1 MTEIHD
7 AEIAFDGDVVEGGP
21 VDYPDPKVTWADVVS
36 REDERRPIVPAWV
49 RSPQQRAQVGH
60 WVLGRTAH
68 QALYHLTRLPKY
80 TGKVLLWAP
89 VGAWKVTAR
98 AVWWA
103 RAEEGNW
110 ELRQHAASRGDAK
123 TWTELERI
131 RQRSTAWRWWVV
143 GAGALAVLAA
153 ATGVWLAA
161 GMLVQ
166 LLAAVAVLVGLA
178 VLGRPADRPITDR
191 VVYVKAFY
199 KLTADNT
206 RRALVGAGVGIR
218 DPGDVRFPK
227 DIYRDPPGQTAL
239 VELPTHVLATD
250 VIDRQEYLAAGFRLP
265 SDQVWPDTVPGE
277 HPGVLQIW
285 IADRPVT
292 KMSAPKWPLLDGGGA
307 DFWAPIPYGVDV
319 RLRPVTWRL
328 DERNSLFAGVPGS
341 GKSLAARTV
350 ALGAILDPLVV
361 PLVSE
366 LKGSGDFDAFE
377 PLCPRGMYVSGADE
391 ESKQATMDMLEWLY
405 QQCEVRGPL
414 IKGWAARGYNT
425 DNKLNRRIAE
435 ADPRLRPI
443 LGIFD
448 EVQELVTDKE
458 YGKRAIFLFTSIIKR
473 GRSLG
478 IHLLLATQ
486 RIDKES
492 IPKGIS
498 SNIVNRLCLAVQSHI
513 ETDLVLGT
521 GAYSRGARPTKFM
534 PPPFGPNPWAG
545 FGCLAGL
552 SSPVRA
558 AYLDNVAAAAIC
570 QRAIHLRTGVDQ
582 PEAEKVRAYN
592 LAEDCLTVW
601 PADTVALWLADL
613 LALLQG
619 LRPDVYGE
627 LDPDALSA
635 ALRASRIVPVKV
647 HRKIKGHGIT
657 RAGVR
662 FEHLR
667 AAIEDSQLSAIDAIP
682 AGQD

>member
-1 MTEIHD
+1 
-7 AEIAFDGDVVEGGP
+7 
-21 VDYPDPKVTWADVVS
+21 
-36 REDERRPIVPAWV
+36 
-49 RSPQQRAQVGH
+49 
-60 WVLGRTAH
+60 
-68 QALYHLTRLPKY
+68 
-80 TGKVLLWAP
+80 
-89 VGAWKVTAR
+89 
-98 AVWWA
+98 
-103 RAEEGNW
+103 
-110 ELRQHAASRGDAK
+110 
-123 TWTELERI
+123 
-131 RQRSTAWRWWVV
+131 
-143 GAGALAVLAA
+143 
-153 ATGVWLAA
+153 
-161 GMLVQ
+161 
-166 LLAAVAVLVGLA
+166 
-178 VLGRPADRPITDR
+178 
-191 VVYVKAFY
+191 
-199 KLTADNT
+199 
-206 RRALVGAGVGIR
+206 
-218 DPGDVRFPK
+218 VRFPR
-227 DIYRDPPGQTAL
+227 DIFRDPPGQTAI

-265 SDQVWPDTVPGE
+265 SDQVWPDTVPDE

-285 IADRPVT
+285 VADKPVT
-292 KMSAPKWPLLDGGGA
+292 KMSAPPSPLLDGGTT
-307 DFWAPIPYGVDV
+307 DYWAPIAYGVDV
-319 RLRPVTWRL
+319 RLRPITWRL

-350 ALGAILDPLVV
+350 ALGAVLDPLVV

-377 PLCPRGMYVSGADE
+377 SLCPPGMYISGADE
-391 ESKQATMDMLEWLY
+391 QSKERTLEMLEWLARE
-405 QQCEVRGPL
+405 CDVRGPL

-435 ADPRLRPI
+435 ADPRLRP
-443 LGIFD
+443 LLAIFD
-448 EVQELVTDKE
+448 EIQELITDKQL
-458 YGKRAIFLFTSIIKR
+458 GKQAVALITSIVKR

-492 IPKGIS
+492 VPKGIS

-534 PPPFGPNPWAG
+534 PPPAGANPWAG
-545 FGCLAGL
+545 FGVLAGL

-558 AYLDNVAAAAIC
+558 AYLDNNAALAIC
-570 QRAIHLRTGVDQ
+570 ERAAQLRAGGDR

-601 PADTVALWLADL
+601 PVQVAALWLADL
-613 LALLQG
+613 LALLRG

-635 ALRASRIVPVKV
+635 ALRASRIAPVPV
-647 HRKIKGHGIT
+647 HRKLEGKGYT

-662 FEHLR
+662 FEHLQ
-667 AAIEDSQLSAIDAIP
+667 AAIEDSRLSAIDAIP
-682 AGQD
+682 AGQP